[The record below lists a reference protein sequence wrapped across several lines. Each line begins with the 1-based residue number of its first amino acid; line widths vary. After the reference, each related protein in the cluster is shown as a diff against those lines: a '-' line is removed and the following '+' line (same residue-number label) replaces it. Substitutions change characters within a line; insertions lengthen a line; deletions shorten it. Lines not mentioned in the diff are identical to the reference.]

1 MKFKTKLTALVV
13 LMLMTTLG
21 WGYIVGICAHLHLKT
36 ERLLRPAQPPFPS
49 RRILAQGQPELGVS
63 DIARSPTH
71 HAGNFKADD
80 AIRAKSQ
87 PSAKWV
93 TENSRWIKDASD
105 NTIDAVKFYKHR
117 GFSKLNS
124 ALRDGTELDPLQKEL
139 VKELDTVLDAGG
151 IQKEVN
157 VYRGLRLDS
166 RQQRDELLSNLQAAV
181 ATGDT
186 VQFKGYTSTSFNP
199 EISSGFT
206 GETDSSI
213 LFEIRAKS
221 GVYIDGAVIEREF
234 ELLQAQNMR
243 YRPTRILRGVEYQNP
258 DKGRGKY
265 TVVQMEEI
273 VDGVKAVADEVAEAA
288 AGVVDEVARV
298 KTLAPGEWADAAE
311 DLAL

>member
-1 MKFKTKLTALVV
+1 MKFKTKLTAIVV
-13 LMLMTTLG
+13 LTLMTTLG

-36 ERLLRPAQPPFPS
+36 ERLLRPAPPPFPG

-63 DIARSPTH
+63 DIARSPTYR
-71 HAGNFKADD
+71 AGNFKADD
-80 AIRAKSQ
+80 AIRKKSQ

-105 NTIDAVKFYKHR
+105 DTIDAVKFYKHR

-139 VKELDTVLDAGG
+139 VKELDTALDAGG

-206 GETDSSI
+206 GEPDSSI

-221 GVYIDGAVIEREF
+221 GVYIDGAVSEREF
-234 ELLQAQNMR
+234 ELLQAHNTS
-243 YRPTRILRGVEYQNP
+243 YRPTRILRGVEYYNP

-265 TVVQMEEI
+265 TVVQMEEV
-273 VDGVKAVADEVAEAA
+273 VDGVKAVPDEVAEAA

-298 KTLAPGEWADAAE
+298 KTLAPSEWADAAE